1 MESKNISDA
10 KMVADDT
17 DTDETSSDK
26 QNIVQ
31 SDDNDNSVISSPN
44 SNEII
49 KDNEFN
55 NNCETTA
62 KTKGHE
68 IQNEFKV
75 NNEISEIKSLKDNE
89 SRSDLPDMEK
99 CDICGQFLNNS
110 DIIYYQGHPQ
120 DAVEEFIA
128 LTNEKLVLASGKINS
143 RLYLC

>member
-1 MESKNISDA
+1 MEDY
-10 KMVADDT
+10 DT
-17 DTDETSSDK
+17 YTEEIPSDK
-26 QNIVQ
+26 QSILQ
-31 SDDNDNSVISSPN
+31 SDDNDNSVISTPN

-55 NNCETTA
+55 NNNNCETTI
-62 KTKGHE
+62 KTKEEE
-68 IQNEFKV
+68 IQNEEV
-75 NNEISEIKSLKDNE
+75 NNEKSEIMFVKDNE
-89 SRSDLPDMEK
+89 STSNLPDLEK

-128 LTNEKLVLASGKINS
+128 LTNEKLVLASGKIKS

>member
-1 MESKNISDA
+1 MEDY
-10 KMVADDT
+10 DT
-17 DTDETSSDK
+17 YTKEIPSDK
-26 QNIVQ
+26 QSILQ
-31 SDDNDNSVISSPN
+31 SDDNDNSVISTPN

-55 NNCETTA
+55 NNNNCETTI
-62 KTKGHE
+62 KTKGEE

-75 NNEISEIKSLKDNE
+75 NNEKSEIMFVKDNE
-89 SRSDLPDMEK
+89 STSNLPDVEK

-128 LTNEKLVLASGKINS
+128 LTNEKLVLASGKIKS